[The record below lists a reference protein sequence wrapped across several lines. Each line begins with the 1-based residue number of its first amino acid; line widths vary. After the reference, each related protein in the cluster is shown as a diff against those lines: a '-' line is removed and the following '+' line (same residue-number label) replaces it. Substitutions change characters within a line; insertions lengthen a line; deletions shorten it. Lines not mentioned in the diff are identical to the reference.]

1 MMTATKDA
9 CLSLRLVI
17 PSAQRRY
24 TEIFHFY
31 HPIPPAPTP
40 TPPTSHPPKKNNPET
55 MNIDKCQKLVCNIYA
70 KKKQCHSHE
79 SPKGGIGLRTSA
91 RRKRIWQLNS
101 IKKHKGKKKTFN
113 SNRYSNLLHSK
124 LQQCPPLMKF
134 LHFIKLLRTFKDVE
148 IVKS

>member
-1 MMTATKDA
+1 MITSFTI
-9 CLSLRLVI
+9 LLRLI
-17 PSAQRRY
+17 PKCILNYDDDSNKGCMFEFEVSYPKCLEKIHRDLP
-24 TEIFHFY
+24 FLPP
-31 HPIPPAPTP
+31 HPPCA
-40 TPPTSHPPKKNNPET
+40 HPPKKNNPET

-124 LQQCPPLMKF
+124 LQ
-134 LHFIKLLRTFKDVE
+134 
-148 IVKS
+148 